1 MDNLPQWGEVVFWVL
16 VGVQVSTEQSNFA
29 ALIERIGQG
38 LLSDDEIAL
47 LARASHVRRFEKG
60 ETIIAEGEVPPA
72 VFILASGVTRSYLV
86 DATGKEVTDC
96 IMGTPGLAVM
106 PSARLDVPSPT
117 RVEAVT
123 AVNLIAID
131 MTCVASLLKTSLG
144 VNKLYVSILQDAW
157 EAHWEVER
165 VARECSARE
174 RYLWFLGRF
183 PGMDAVVPA
192 RYIASFL
199 GMTPVTLSRLRSTLR
214 EERGA

>member
-1 MDNLPQWGEVVFWVL
+1 MGEVAFWTL
-16 VGVQVSTEQSNFA
+16 AGGQVSTEQSNFA

-47 LARASHVRRFEKG
+47 LAGASHVRRFEKG
-60 ETIIAEGEVPPA
+60 ETSISEGEVPPA

-86 DATGKEVTDC
+86 DAAGKGVTDC

-131 MTCVASLLKTSLG
+131 MARVSSLLKTSLG
-144 VNKLYVSILQDAW
+144 VNKLYISILQDTW

-165 VARECSARE
+165 VVRECSVRE

-192 RYIASFL
+192 RHIASFL

-214 EERGA
+214 EGRGA

>member
-1 MDNLPQWGEVVFWVL
+1 MDNLPQWEEVDFWAL
-16 VGVQVSTEQSNFA
+16 VGVRVSTERSSFA
-29 ALIERIGQG
+29 ALIGRIGQG
-38 LLSDDEIAL
+38 LLSDDEVAL
-47 LARASHVRRFEKG
+47 LAGASHVRRFEKG
-60 ETIIAEGEVPPA
+60 ETIISEGEVPPA
-72 VFILASGVTRSYLV
+72 VFILASGVARSYLV
-86 DATGKEVTDC
+86 DAGGKEVTDC

-157 EAHWEVER
+157 EAHWEAER
-165 VARECSARE
+165 VSRECSARE

-183 PGMDAVVPA
+183 PGMDVVVPA
-192 RYIASFL
+192 RHIASFL